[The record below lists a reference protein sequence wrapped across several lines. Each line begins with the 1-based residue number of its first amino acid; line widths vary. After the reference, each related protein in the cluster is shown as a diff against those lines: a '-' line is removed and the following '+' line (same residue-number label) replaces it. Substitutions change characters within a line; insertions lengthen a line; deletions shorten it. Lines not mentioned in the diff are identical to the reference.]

1 MTGPNHRQPI
11 PTIVADTTATRH
23 RVTPAVHD
31 AGAAP
36 APSADLSIPTCARAI
51 GLEAFRRQLETDVG
65 LARAA
70 ALHPA
75 APHLDE
81 AVRAVSE
88 MLDGDGPGRLI
99 RARDIVTVVAML
111 GARREL
117 DARIAAIQERFGD
130 RERVSAALVDSGVRK
145 SVADWTAR
153 IAVDALADAGRL

>member
-11 PTIVADTTATRH
+11 PTIVSDTTATRH

-31 AGAAP
+31 AGATP
-36 APSADLSIPTCARAI
+36 APSDLAIPTCAREI
-51 GLEAFRRQLETDVG
+51 GLEAFRRKLETDVG

-75 APHLDE
+75 APYLDD
-81 AVRAVSE
+81 AVLAVSQ
-88 MLDGDGPGRLI
+88 MLDGDGPSRLI
-99 RARDIVTVVAML
+99 KAREIVTVVAML
-111 GARREL
+111 GACSDL
-117 DARIAAIQERFGD
+117 DRRIAAIQERIGD
-130 RERVSAALVDSGVRK
+130 RDRVSAALVDSGVGK